1 MFCISFH
8 VLKFISSTGCICNLT
23 SNWGTWN
30 IMKYLRVLRGAV
42 GAILVCLSNPGV
54 MTTWGWDYPWLLLL
68 LHIYNIHIYIYVE
81 LYKQCNFPYI
91 YNYIY
96 IYVCTV
102 LHEVHLYIL
111 QGNLFPNC
119 PMSLLTS
126 QGSSGF
132 SCPLAG
138 SGEDSDATVWGAAP
152 LFWGGWDWRSAGK
165 VRAAP
170 SVVHPTKCK

>member
-1 MFCISFH
+1 MY
-8 VLKFISSTGCICNLT
+8 STSC
-23 SNWGTWN
+23 
-30 IMKYLRVLRGAV
+30 MKY
-42 GAILVCLSNPGV
+42 
-54 MTTWGWDYPWLLLL
+54 T
-68 LHIYNIHIYIYVE
+68 YIFCME
-81 LYKQCNFPYI
+81 LF
-91 YNYIY
+91 
-96 IYVCTV
+96 
-102 LHEVHLYIL
+102 
-111 QGNLFPNC
+111 FPNC